1 MGVDTSL
8 HQSCGITVTQPTQT
22 RFIIWADISFVPF
35 DFCPMEH
42 DHMQVCSLTSMS
54 DRLQNFCA
62 VNVRWTGR
70 ANMLSGAADE
80 LVTVKL
86 CKHILCTGWTEYNR
100 HPVVQIGRSLA
111 VAILWLRRQKSS
123 VGASKWSP
131 SSHHPTLCI
140 FLQPLFY

>member
-8 HQSCGITVTQPTQT
+8 HQSCGITVKQPTQT
-22 RFIIWADISFVPF
+22 RFIVWAERLFVSF

-42 DHMQVCSLTSMS
+42 EHMHVCSLASMG

-70 ANMLSGAADE
+70 ADVLSGAADE

-86 CKHILCTGWTEYNR
+86 FKHILCTGWTENNR

-111 VAILWLRRQKSS
+111 VATLWLRRQKSS

-131 SSHHPTLCI
+131 FSHHPTLCI
-140 FLQPLFY
+140 FLCTFFY